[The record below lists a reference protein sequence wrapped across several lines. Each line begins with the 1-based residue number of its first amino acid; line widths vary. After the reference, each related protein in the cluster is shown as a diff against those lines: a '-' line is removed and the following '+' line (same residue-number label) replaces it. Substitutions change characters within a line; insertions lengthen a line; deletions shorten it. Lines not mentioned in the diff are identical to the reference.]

1 MAMRAVR
8 ARQLAMAAMTV
19 YCSGC
24 AGWRVQQV
32 PPKELLKDKSI
43 EAVRVTRADK
53 SKVEIYGPSILG
65 DSIIGHPTDRAIARL
80 VMPISQ
86 VETIATRYKSVG
98 KTMLA
103 GLAVLG
109 AVGAYALLQS
119 LNQGY

>member
-1 MAMRAVR
+1 MRAVQARR
-8 ARQLAMAAMTV
+8 AVLLAAMA
-19 YCSGC
+19 CSAGC

-32 PPKELLKDKSI
+32 PPKELLQDKSI

-53 SKVEIYGPSILG
+53 SKVEIYNPSVQG
-65 DSIIGHPTDRAIARL
+65 DSIVGHPTERAIARL

-86 VETIATRYKSVG
+86 VETIATRYHSIP

>member
-1 MAMRAVR
+1 MRAVQ
-8 ARQLAMAAMTV
+8 ARRVALAAAV
-19 YCSGC
+19 ALSAGC

-32 PPKELLKDKSI
+32 PPKELLKDRSI

-53 SKVEIYGPSILG
+53 SKVEIYNPMIQG
-65 DSIIGHPTDRAIARL
+65 DSIVGHPTDRAIARL

-86 VETIATRYKSVG
+86 VETIATRYHSVP

-103 GLAVLG
+103 GLAVIG

>member
-1 MAMRAVR
+1 MRALQAMRLALVAAV
-8 ARQLAMAAMTV
+8 LST
-19 YCSGC
+19 GC
-24 AGWRVQQV
+24 VGWRVQQV

-53 SKVEIYGPSILG
+53 SRVEIYNPTVLG
-65 DSIIGHPTDRAIARL
+65 DSIIGHPTEQAIARL

-86 VETIATRYKSVG
+86 VQTISTRYHSLS
-98 KTMLA
+98 KTLLA

-109 AVGAYALLQS
+109 IVGAYGLLQS